1 MMTLSHLGES
11 DDLHRRVGVTHY
23 IRTKLNFYDDT
34 LWKRF
39 SARRLELID
48 ALDLSCRKA
57 SEQESEIK
65 RVAETLRLE
74 FNYGPE
80 YIQDFDRLVRAAIQ
94 SVRRNRKRSLKQTNN
109 SQKKKSKPTS
119 SVAVPEFHESPS
131 PEQVLANIVTPS
143 YSTDEDASSLRF
155 VSEIARLQS
164 DSQDDMDGYNRS
176 RRFTL
181 HDKSRAVI
189 DSIIQP
195 KQVKMHPRILPPLTT
210 RNSNFRG
217 NSTYAALLEFIERS
231 KTCAESTVAQDS
243 NLENLGRNAIQCCVS
258 YIFETSLSD
267 ISRASVEYLNTRMTS
282 PLFLATLYR
291 DLDPLQ
297 GSCDD
302 EVAVISLYT
311 LIGGCIKDFGFGQV
325 MMVLSDCLHSAV
337 VHSYPLLT
345 KKPGQTSGTI
355 TPVLSTAAGSTT
367 HLDSLATIA
376 TNLQDDRKR
385 SSPPTNDD
393 KINKKAVTLRY
404 MNSVLAFSYP
414 ATTSSVPRL
423 IELLDNGRTAFHIT
437 HLGDT
442 RVLGLRN
449 MRDGKIINSDSM
461 LEVIFKKD
469 ERIELELYIQ
479 DSKKVPIS
487 ELTSTV
493 SPNVH
498 NPIVL
503 PPVGKI
509 SQPPLSNQAFPFL
522 SKKEGTS
529 PIRPNF
535 QPLL

>member
-1 MMTLSHLGES
+1 MMTSSHLGES
-11 DDLHRRVGVTHY
+11 EDLHRRVGVTHY
-23 IRTKLNFYDDT
+23 IRTKLNFFDDT

-109 SQKKKSKPTS
+109 ASSRKKKLKTAS
-119 SVAVPEFHESPS
+119 SVSLSEYHESPS
-131 PEQVLANIVTPS
+131 PEQVLSTIATPS
-143 YSTDEDASSLRF
+143 YSTDEDMSSLRF
-155 VSEIARLQS
+155 VSEIARLHS

-176 RRFTL
+176 RRFTS

-195 KQVKMHPRILPPLTT
+195 KQTKLHPRTLPPLTA
-210 RNSNFRG
+210 RNSSFQG
-217 NSTYAALLEFIERS
+217 NSTYAALLGFIERS
-231 KTCAESTVAQDS
+231 KTCADSTVAQGS
-243 NLENLGRNAIQCCVS
+243 NLENLGRSAIQCCVS

-267 ISRASVEYLNTRMTS
+267 TSSASVEYLNTRITS
-282 PLFLATLYR
+282 PSFLATLYR
-291 DLDPLQ
+291 DLDPSQ
-297 GSCDD
+297 ASCDD
-302 EVAVISLYT
+302 EVAVISLHT

-337 VHSYPLLT
+337 IQSYPLLT
-345 KKPGQTSGTI
+345 KKPGQTSGNI
-355 TPVLSTAAGSTT
+355 TPVAAGSTT

-385 SSPPTNDD
+385 SSPSTDDD
-393 KINKKAVTLRY
+393 KKNKKAVTLRY
-404 MNSVLAFSYP
+404 MNTVLAFSYP
-414 ATTSSVPRL
+414 ATTSAVPRL

-449 MRDGKIINSDSM
+449 MRDGKIINSDST
-461 LEVIFKKD
+461 LEMIFKKD

-479 DSKKVPIS
+479 DSKAVPIS
-487 ELTSTV
+487 ELTSTI
-493 SPNVH
+493 SPNVQ

-509 SQPPLSNQAFPFL
+509 ISQPPDNQAFPFL
-522 SKKEGTS
+522 SKKEGT
-529 PIRPNF
+529 PPLQPNF